1 LNAYECYSQEA
12 LQVSIPC
19 IECIPSKSTAC
30 QIFAG
35 TDSTV
40 LDAYGMKTDAQF
52 LNTLEDN
59 IHFCRALAHLISN
72 DAQAKT
78 SNHVKD
84 TLMLFL
90 FLPG

>member
-1 LNAYECYSQEA
+1 
-12 LQVSIPC
+12 
-19 IECIPSKSTAC
+19 
-30 QIFAG
+30 
-35 TDSTV
+35 V